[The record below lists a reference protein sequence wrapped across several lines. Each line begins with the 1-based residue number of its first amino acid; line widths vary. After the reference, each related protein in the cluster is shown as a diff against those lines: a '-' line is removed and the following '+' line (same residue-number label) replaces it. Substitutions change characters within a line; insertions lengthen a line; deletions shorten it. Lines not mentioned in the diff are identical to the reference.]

1 MFTYHIITFGCQM
14 NFNDSERIIRIAEN
28 LKFKRVENRFEAD
41 LVIVNTCGIRQSAED
56 RVIGIVPKL
65 KKKRPDCIIII
76 TGCSAHRKDFQKKLA
91 SSASYFIEILELPQF
106 LKKLARTKMK
116 SKNEKQKEKS
126 LLTQSA
132 DFFKISPLPSSTF
145 SAYVPI
151 MTGCNNFC
159 SYCVVPYAR
168 GREFSRPSKDISQ
181 EIKQLVAT
189 GYKEIILLGQNVN
202 SYQPELSKNE
212 KIANFPTLLE
222 KINQISGDFWIRF
235 LTSHPKDMSDD
246 LIKLIADSKKITN
259 YIHLPFQSGSNRI
272 LKLMKR
278 KYTIEHYLKLIT
290 KIRIK
295 IPQVA
300 LSTDIIVGF
309 PGETK
314 EDFGKTAQVMKT
326 VGFDMAYIS
335 AFSSRPGT
343 IANKMEDN
351 VSEIEKKERKIILT
365 EILKQTAFENNQKYI
380 GEKVKVLIEK
390 KKTSPSNKCIYLG
403 KTETYKNIRINL
415 STSQSVKVGEFL
427 KVKVTGAGIF
437 GLEGIM
443 LR

>member
-1 MFTYHIITFGCQM
+1 
-14 NFNDSERIIRIAEN
+14 
-28 LKFKRVENRFEAD
+28 
-41 LVIVNTCGIRQSAED
+41 
-56 RVIGIVPKL
+56 
-65 KKKRPDCIIII
+65 
-76 TGCSAHRKDFQKKLA
+76 
-91 SSASYFIEILELPQF
+91 
-106 LKKLARTKMK
+106 
-116 SKNEKQKEKS
+116 
-126 LLTQSA
+126 
-132 DFFKISPLPSSTF
+132 
-145 SAYVPI
+145 

-222 KINQISGDFWIRF
+222 KIDQISGVFWIRF
-235 LTSHPKDMSDD
+235 LTSHPKDMSND
-246 LIKLIADSKKITN
+246 LIKLIADSRKITN

-309 PGETK
+309 PGETQ

-351 VSEIEKKERKIILT
+351 VSEIEKKERKRILT